1 MNSSNDFWTNAIENR
16 LNDICSAFGDTANH
30 RLLNEQQQELITK
43 FTDTLNK
50 AQQDMFTE
58 IDEGQARIRFRRED
72 FAYRTGLA
80 DGIRLM
86 CSL

>member
-43 FTDTLNK
+43 FMDTLNK

-58 IDEGQARIRFRRED
+58 IDEESAWIHDRRED